1 MATSSKS
8 TSSGKSG
15 FEIRLEVLQMARDY
29 MENQAKLNAKFAG
42 EAFDIAVRAGKATTE
57 QWEQF
62 APKGYSV
69 QDVMDKATEL
79 YKFIAP
85 QSK

>member
-1 MATSSKS
+1 MA

-15 FEIRLEVLQMARDY
+15 FEIRLEVLQMAKEY
-29 MENQAKLNAKFAG
+29 MDKQAKLNAEFAA
-42 EAFDIAVRAGKATTE
+42 EAFDIAVRANKATLE

-62 APKGYSV
+62 APKGYTI

-85 QSK
+85 STK